1 MFDQTITECMI
12 FNPTLER
19 AFKIAPKE
27 FIPAYQWFID
37 HENSEIDKLPHH
49 LEKGFNVGGISI
61 SRDSGIHSPSK
72 DKVTYGLKQYALS
85 VHASNGNGRYVDG
98 DPIFYSDGTWSIE
111 YSEHVKSKGNQ
122 IQSTMYNTFLM
133 NCLND
138 GLPIGLIVNN
148 KKKDKNKKK
157 NKKYKVMG
165 LAFVERYNSATG
177 MFTLHGPVNAK
188 TVNNSSFISAGFDE
202 LKPEIQNQLEQ
213 IDDTDERI
221 KEFRE
226 SMRRQGQAQFR
237 NNLLKA
243 YSNRCAISG
252 NDVPQVL
259 QAAHIGQYRGPK
271 TQMVTNGILLR
282 SDLHLLFD
290 AHLLSVEPD
299 SKRIRLSRL
308 LDKTEY
314 IDFNKKQLH
323 MPVYREAY
331 PNEKQLERHFDQF
344 MAETEILK

>member
-1 MFDQTITECMI
+1 MFDQIITECQI

-19 AFKIAPKE
+19 AFKVAPKE
-27 FIPAYQWFID
+27 FISAYQWFID
-37 HENSEIDKLPHH
+37 NEGRGTSVLPHNVPDKL
-49 LEKGFNVGGISI
+49 GFYDFKISGQ
-61 SRDSGIHSPSK
+61 SGIFSPSGRDIHYK
-72 DKVTYGLKQYALS
+72 NKQYAIS
-85 VHASNGNGRYVDG
+85 VHTSKPGKNPHYKDRP
-98 DPIFYSDGTWSIE
+98 PIKLEDGTWLLE
-111 YSEHVKSKGNQ
+111 YSAYREKETCTVS
-122 IQSTMYNTFLM
+122 YNTYLL

-138 GLPIGLIVNN
+138 GLPVGVIDWDNTV
-148 KKKDKNKKK
+148 DQ
-157 NKKYKVMG
+157 YVVRG

-188 TVNNSSFISAGFDE
+188 TINDSSFISAGFDDLE
-202 LKPEIQNQLEQ
+202 PEIQDQLEQ

-221 KEFRE
+221 KELRE
-226 SMRRQGQAQFR
+226 SVRRQGQTQFR
-237 NNLLKA
+237 NDLLKA
-243 YSNRCAISG
+243 YANRCAISG
-252 NDVPQVL
+252 NGVPQVL

-323 MPVYREAY
+323 MPVYHEAY

-344 MAETEILK
+344 MAETEILR

>member
-1 MFDQTITECMI
+1 MFDQIITECKI

-19 AFKIAPKE
+19 AFKVAPKK
-27 FIPAYQWFID
+27 FVSAYQWFI
-37 HENSEIDKLPHH
+37 EKQGEKTSVLPHNVPD
-49 LEKGFNVGGISI
+49 KMGFTDFNISGQ
-61 SRDSGIHSPSK
+61 SGIFSPSDGDIHYK
-72 DKVTYGLKQYALS
+72 NKQYAIS
-85 VHASNGNGRYVDG
+85 VHTSKPGKNPQYKDRP
-98 DPIFYSDGTWSIE
+98 PIYLEDGTWLFE
-111 YSEHVKSKGNQ
+111 YSAYREKESCTVS
-122 IQSTMYNTFLM
+122 YNTYLL

-138 GLPIGLIVNN
+138 GLPVGVIDWDN
-148 KKKDKNKKK
+148 K
-157 NKKYKVMG
+157 NKKYVIRG

-177 MFTLHGPVNAK
+177 MFTLHGPVNAE
-188 TVNNSSFISAGFDE
+188 TINDSSFISAGFDE

-221 KEFRE
+221 KELRE
-226 SMRRQGQAQFR
+226 SVRRQGQAQFR
-237 NNLLKA
+237 NDLLKA
-243 YSNRCAISG
+243 YASRCAISG

-271 TQMVTNGILLR
+271 TQIVTNGILLR

-299 SKRIRLSRL
+299 SKRIRLSKM

-314 IDFNKKQLH
+314 FDFNKKQLH
-323 MPVYREAY
+323 MPVYLEAY

-344 MAETEILK
+344 MAETEILI